1 MGYQPSTAEGPDGA
15 LADAAGLSRL
25 AAEIL
30 ESSGEKWL
38 RGYVEIERGLIAEA
52 MGDST
57 GAAQHFRTACELR
70 RALGDPQGTASA
82 LIYLADVLLDD
93 QHIEETTA
101 IHAEASALF
110 ERVGD
115 ASGVAEAERLAGR
128 IALVRGDFEA
138 ARAHFTRTIEQ
149 SMAIGF
155 TNNALSALRGLGK
168 VLEKTGRLQP
178 AATVHA
184 FVASQPAGTP
194 FSRLCLRDRRDGR
207 PACSDDVHGQAA
219 APNPC
224 PVN

>member
-30 ESSGEKWL
+30 ESSGERWL

-70 RALGDPQGTASA
+70 RALGDPQGTARA

-128 IALVRGDFEA
+128 IALVAGTSKRRGRTSPA
-138 ARAHFTRTIEQ
+138 PSNRAWP
-149 SMAIGF
+149 
-155 TNNALSALRGLGK
+155 SASPTTHSLPYGAWEGP
-168 VLEKTGRLQP
+168 EKTGRLQP

-184 FVASQPAGTP
+184 FVASHRRARPSPALPPSSSWLKPAGYSAT
-194 FSRLCLRDRRDGR
+194 RR
-207 PACSDDVHGQAA
+207 
-219 APNPC
+219 
-224 PVN
+224 